1 MLDAV
6 ASGDKHQKCMEVMLM
21 SSEFVRKMRDVK
33 DISKLPLTT
42 NSEGDILIA
51 HDMAYI
57 RFKNSYVP
65 IMNIGHIS
73 QQDEDKIKQYVQE
86 EIKKA
91 ESETSAAELI
101 QAERLKEDIYQT
113 LDANLKNLKVNKDDM
128 KKQIDE
134 ALNNYE
140 SKQDAEALK
149 EELYKAIDDNNQ
161 SNSKKIDDVKDEI
174 SQMIE
179 QQIQSNKKPLNITS
193 VHMNFNQED
202 GYIDTEITG
211 NMFNVDNPDDLKQI
225 AELFE
230 VKRYDRKDI
239 GQTQYIERRETVDA
253 DKGNS
258 QYSTI
263 VLRTKLNKEFLNSI
277 QDKGIEVILT
287 QDNTIIHTELL
298 DPLQK
303 KITGVNMFY
312 GGIQYVYVDIYAP
325 IFRDDEKR
333 YNSSIKVVDMDGN
346 EVTND
351 GFIGFYHVDGQTIGA
366 HFEKKLNDDFYA
378 KVKGHSQ
385 KVQLK
390 FGDDVIQQILLKMY

>member
-149 EELYKAIDDNNQ
+149 DELHKAIDDNNQ

-179 QQIQSNKKPLNITS
+179 QQKQSNKKPLNITS

-239 GQTQYIERRETVDA
+239 GQTQYIGRRETVDA

-277 QDKGIEVILT
+277 QDKSIEVILT

-325 IFRDDEKR
+325 IFRDDETR

-351 GFIGFYHVDGQTIGA
+351 GFIDFYHVDGQTIGV

-378 KVKGHSQ
+378 KVKDHSQ

>member
-134 ALNNYE
+134 ALKNYE

-149 EELYKAIDDNNQ
+149 DELHKAIDDNNQ

-179 QQIQSNKKPLNITS
+179 QQKQSNKKPLNITS

-239 GQTQYIERRETVDA
+239 GQTQYIGHNDTVDA

-263 VLRTKLNKEFLNSI
+263 VLRTKLNKDFLNSI
-277 QDKGIEVILT
+277 QDRGVEVILT

-298 DPLQK
+298 DALQK
-303 KITGVNMFY
+303 KITGVNMFF
-312 GGIQYVYVDIYAP
+312 GGIQYVYVDIYGP
-325 IFRDDEKR
+325 IFRDDDKR

-351 GFIGFYHVDGQTIGA
+351 GFIDFYHVDGQTIAA

-378 KVKGHSQ
+378 KVKDHSQ

-390 FGDDVIQQILLKMY
+390 FGDDVIKQTLLKMY